1 MSSGPTHPP
10 IPPSVSAISGASAQ
24 AKIDQISVR
33 IIAIPDAMRN
43 RPSGSGTLRVDGV
56 VNGQNPDG
64 SVSVKTDQG
73 VVILA
78 LKDKGTLP
86 QGLHITVDIP
96 AGRSAQQAMIT
107 VTNAQTNSP
116 TNSPTSSPPITPSTP
131 TVTVNPPPPE
141 SLPLPAPVPPSLPIE
156 SETLGS
162 VLTTA
167 QQAPESGTSVPI
179 PVATGPLRPDQFVR
193 LAPLHLQSVMP
204 SVSPDPAL
212 PKSLLNA
219 LAPLVQS
226 VVPDTP
232 IPNGVPAGPTA
243 PLVALLLR
251 HLDTSFLTQ
260 IAPPIP
266 EPPSSATAPS
276 ATPAPSSPVP
286 TDMGNE
292 LITGTPPKMEPQI
305 LQQTLQKLATLAAP
319 LAPASSRPP
328 PPVFYPSQTVDAK
341 ILAFYTTSPAAS
353 LPSEALSDS
362 PSAPL
367 SVLPSALQISAS
379 LPDILPD
386 AVPHAIPAPP
396 APPVSLGQVVGFTD
410 TDLPIVALAL
420 PQTGWLAHYSL
431 QFKPTNLEV
440 GSSLF
445 LILTPLNNAAT
456 SPLTSPLMLPAQ
468 GAAGTP
474 PPLTPPLPSPLP
486 SPLLSHSPQNPLA
499 PPPLTSPLTALTP
512 NAGPWDSLDD
522 LLSALTHASP
532 AQAQA
537 LAHMIP
543 SPATPP
549 TLAALS
555 LFFLAMIRSG
565 DSATWIG
572 PQAAAMLRQMG
583 KASPLQA
590 VTADLALA
598 AKYDQTPL
606 LQDWRM
612 TILPFLWDHHIQ
624 KIPLYYKHMPDD
636 TDMAAEDER
645 KRRRLRFLFDLS
657 LSRMGDVQVDG
668 FLQSERLD
676 LILRTR
682 TPLSPPMQHQM
693 KRIYAGAMDKSRLTG
708 DLSFQ
713 FKPDQWV
720 NTADF
725 ATHSASCT
733 GVHA

>member
-10 IPPSVSAISGASAQ
+10 IPPSVSAVSGASAQ

-86 QGLHITVDIP
+86 QGLRITVDIP

-107 VTNAQTNSP
+107 VTNAP
-116 TNSPTSSPPITPSTP
+116 TNPPTSSPPTTTPTP
-131 TVTVNPPPPE
+131 TVTANPPPPE
-141 SLPLPAPVPPSLPIE
+141 SLPLPAPVPPSVSSPNPPLPPPLPPSLPIE

-162 VLTTA
+162 VLTAA
-167 QQAPESGTSVPI
+167 QQAPESATPVPI
-179 PVATGPLRPDQFVR
+179 SVATGPLRPDQFVR

-204 SVSPDPAL
+204 SVPPDPAL

-226 VVPDTP
+226 VVPDTS
-232 IPNGVPAGPTA
+232 IPNGVPTGTTA

-260 IAPPIP
+260 IASQIP
-266 EPPSSATAPS
+266 KPPSSATTPS
-276 ATPAPSSPVP
+276 ATPAPSAPVP

-292 LITGTPPKMEPQI
+292 LITGTAPKMEPQI
-305 LQQTLQKLATLAAP
+305 LQQTLQKLATLASTSSPSLPSSP
-319 LAPASSRPP
+319 LPP
-328 PPVFYPSQTVDAK
+328 PSLAGTSVFYPSQTVDAK
-341 ILAFYTTSPAAS
+341 ILAFYNT
-353 LPSEALSDS
+353 S

-386 AVPHAIPAPP
+386 AVPRAIPPP
-396 APPVSLGQVVGFTD
+396 PTPPVSLGQVVGFTD

-456 SPLTSPLMLPAQ
+456 SPFTPPAL
-468 GAAGTP
+468 GAAGTS
-474 PPLTPPLPSPLP
+474 PPLTPPLP

-543 SPATPP
+543 SPAHPP

-636 TDMAAEDER
+636 TDTSAEDER

-682 TPLSPPMQHQM
+682 TPLSPPMQRQM

-725 ATHSASCT
+725 AAHSASST